1 MRLLAATGDFNALAV
16 GVFACVLALTL
27 VITRWAA
34 KRTHSATEFYAAGRG
49 VSGRANGIATA
60 GDYLSASTFL
70 GYAGL
75 MYLYGFD
82 GWVIGLGACLS
93 FLPVLYLLAE
103 RMRNAG
109 KFTVAD
115 VLAFRLKARPV
126 RVATAINTL
135 LISGIYLVAQLVGAG
150 AVIEALAGISF
161 PVAVLICG
169 VFMVV
174 YVVFGGMLATTWVQ
188 IIKAVMLMVAGT
200 VVAVAVLA
208 KFNFNPAQLLDTAAD
223 NHPDGNAITGPGTYL
238 TSPLLVISTGL
249 TIFIGTAG
257 LPHILTRFFTVPDSN
272 AARKSVLCTIGIIA
286 TFTAM
291 VTIIGF
297 GARALLG
304 QGATEAVGKG
314 GNLAA
319 PLLAQ
324 FLGGGEGTTGG
335 DIALALFSAAAFAT
349 ILAVVAGLVIASAGA
364 IAHDLWKNVLGRG
377 SEATERKV
385 ARIASIGVGVAAI
398 LGTMAIGSGF
408 NVTVLVS
415 MAFVFA
421 ASANFPP
428 LLLAL
433 FWRRF
438 NTTGALT
445 GIAFGI
451 TASVIMIVLSPP
463 VWPGPDSEGSPSP
476 LTFPG
481 LVTIPIGFLGCW
493 LGTMLSK
500 EEVGTERSYDE
511 LLVRSETGIGSEGGP
526 EPTHTRF
533 APLRAHRGARRGA
546 LAAVARR
553 AASSAPPCAPPRSP
567 SSASMIGGGSSRTN
581 RWGAIASRMRS
592 THGSPSRMPRPP
604 PITTASGSS
613 RLTAHATPAPSAST
627 ASSSRSMAMWS
638 SRASAR
644 SQMPEDS
651 RSRPRSSMILNSDGL
666 LALVDALAR
675 AGLHRAAAGVGL
687 HAAAAAARALGAVE
701 ADDHVADLARGLAAH
716 PRLAVEDQ
724 AAADARAPEDA
735 EQARVLAGGADLELG
750 VGGEVDVVA
759 ERDRRAAELL
769 LERLAQVERAR
780 PLGEVHG
787 AGDGALVVV
796 HAAGRADADAGEVGD
811 AQARLLQ
818 RLLEHGGHARRD
830 RLRAALERRLV
841 AFRAEHLVV
850 SPSST
855 TAAWIFVPPR
865 SMPP

>member
-1 MRLLAATGDFNALAV
+1 MRLLAEAGDFNGLAV
-16 GVFACVLALTL
+16 CVFAVVLAGTL

-49 VSGRANGIATA
+49 VSGAANGVATA

-82 GWVIGLGACLS
+82 GWIIGLGACLS

-115 VLAFRLKARPV
+115 VLAFRLRARPV

-161 PVAVLICG
+161 PFAVMICG

-200 VVAVAVLA
+200 IVAVAVLA
-208 KFNFNPAQLLDTAAD
+208 KFNFNPSTLLDTAAK
-223 NHPDGNAITGPGTYL
+223 NHPDGAAIKGPGTYL
-238 TSPLLVISTGL
+238 TSPILVISTGL

-272 AARKSVLCTIGIIA
+272 AARKSVLYTIGIIA

-297 GARALLG
+297 GARAILG
-304 QGATEAVGKG
+304 QGTV
-314 GNLAA
+314 
-319 PLLAQ
+319 
-324 FLGGGEGTTGG
+324 GG

-364 IAHDLWKNVLGRG
+364 IAHDLWKTVLGRG
-377 SEATERKV
+377 TEEDERKV
-385 ARIASIGVGVAAI
+385 ARIASVGVGVAAI
-398 LGTMAIGSGF
+398 LGTIAIGSGF

-433 FWRRF
+433 LWRRF

-463 VWPGPDSEGSPSP
+463 VWPGPDSQGSPSP

-493 LGTMLSK
+493 IGTMLGRP
-500 EEVGTERSYDE
+500 EP
-511 LLVRSETGIGSEGGP
+511 ETG
-526 EPTHTRF
+526 
-533 APLRAHRGARRGA
+533 
-546 LAAVARR
+546 
-553 AASSAPPCAPPRSP
+553 
-567 SSASMIGGGSSRTN
+567 
-581 RWGAIASRMRS
+581 
-592 THGSPSRMPRPP
+592 
-604 PITTASGSS
+604 
-613 RLTAHATPAPSAST
+613 
-627 ASSSRSMAMWS
+627 
-638 SRASAR
+638 
-644 SQMPEDS
+644 
-651 RSRPRSSMILNSDGL
+651 
-666 LALVDALAR
+666 
-675 AGLHRAAAGVGL
+675 
-687 HAAAAAARALGAVE
+687 
-701 ADDHVADLARGLAAH
+701 
-716 PRLAVEDQ
+716 
-724 AAADARAPEDA
+724 
-735 EQARVLAGGADLELG
+735 
-750 VGGEVDVVA
+750 
-759 ERDRRAAELL
+759 
-769 LERLAQVERAR
+769 
-780 PLGEVHG
+780 
-787 AGDGALVVV
+787 
-796 HAAGRADADAGEVGD
+796 
-811 AQARLLQ
+811 
-818 RLLEHGGHARRD
+818 
-830 RLRAALERRLV
+830 
-841 AFRAEHLVV
+841 
-850 SPSST
+850 
-855 TAAWIFVPPR
+855 
-865 SMPP
+865 